1 MLLALLVALA
11 EMIFASGYMGTPRE
25 EV

>member
-1 MLLALLVALA
+1 MLLALLVAIA
-11 EMIFASGYMGTPRE
+11 EVVFASGYMGTPRE